1 MSKEEG
7 NSPREAAGSIGF
19 LRSKGHNSDEP
30 EFLFACGQSHIKPLD
45 EMAFTN
51 TSLDRKRFLTFPC
64 QKTGSAEKPAL
75 VHRYRGPHGQILA
88 IYDGMVKHNKI
99 AINAVSFI
107 DLQLKL
113 AKHPNWRI
121 LEISRLNFGF
131 KIIFERTA
139 KEKQQRLLEAVPL
152 RAPTNIDFLN
162 RNKSPP

>member
-1 MSKEEG
+1 
-7 NSPREAAGSIGF
+7 
-19 LRSKGHNSDEP
+19 
-30 EFLFACGQSHIKPLD
+30 
-45 EMAFTN
+45 
-51 TSLDRKRFLTFPC
+51 
-64 QKTGSAEKPAL
+64 
-75 VHRYRGPHGQILA
+75 
-88 IYDGMVKHNKI
+88 MVKHNKI

-131 KIIFERTA
+131 KIIFQRTA

-152 RAPTNIDFLN
+152 RARTNIDFLN